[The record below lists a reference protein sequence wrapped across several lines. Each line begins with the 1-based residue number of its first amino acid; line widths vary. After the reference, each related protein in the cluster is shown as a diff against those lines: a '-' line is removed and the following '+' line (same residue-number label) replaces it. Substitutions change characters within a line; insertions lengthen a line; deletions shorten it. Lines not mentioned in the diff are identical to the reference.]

1 MNIKQ
6 QIKRLIRNECAC
18 YDPSTN
24 GIIYIKN
31 IPQSITIKDYCDRER
46 EKDCRCSIFK
56 NKRYSYFERA
66 VLPMNPQLEA
76 LYIAE
81 HKARQINYK
90 LSKEDKKRIVEE
102 KSSVAGKVKIHCKK
116 CKDVFLANNYRSQYC
131 DKCKKYLNRER
142 WRESKSKKRQINVNV
157 HNQLSEIV
165 DL

>member
-1 MNIKQ
+1 MNIGKSVKKLV
-6 QIKRLIRNECAC
+6 IKECAC
-18 YDPSTN
+18 YDPSTG
-24 GIIYIKN
+24 GIIYKGN
-31 IPQSITIKDYCDRER
+31 KPIPITIKNYCDRER

-56 NKRYSYFERA
+56 DKRCSYFERA

-81 HKARQINYK
+81 HKAKEVNY
-90 LSKEDKKRIVEE
+90 ERIVEE

-142 WRESKSKKRQINVNV
+142 WRESKSKKRKRDVDV
-157 HNQLSEIV
+157 HNQLSETV
-165 DL
+165 DI

>member
-6 QIKRLIRNECAC
+6 QIKRLVRNECAC

-31 IPQSITIKDYCDRER
+31 IPQNITIKDYCDRER

-56 NKRYSYFERA
+56 NKRCSYFEKA
-66 VLPMNPQLEA
+66 ASPMNPQLEA

-102 KSSVAGKVKIHCKK
+102 KSPVAGKVKIHCKK
-116 CKDVFLANNYRSQYC
+116 CKKVFLADNYRSQYC
-131 DKCKKYLNRER
+131 NRCKKYIR
-142 WRESKSKKRQINVNV
+142 RESTRRSMSIKRKE
-157 HNQLSEIV
+157 LTSM
-165 DL
+165 

>member
-6 QIKRLIRNECAC
+6 QIKRLVRNECAC
-18 YDPSTN
+18 YDPFTN

-56 NKRYSYFERA
+56 NKRCSYFERA

-76 LYIAE
+76 FYIAE

-90 LSKEDKKRIVEE
+90 LSKEDEKRIVEE
-102 KSSVAGKVKIHCKK
+102 KSSVAGKVKIHCKR

-131 DKCKKYLNRER
+131 EFCKKLIKRNKDRI
-142 WRESKSKKRQINVNV
+142 SKFEKRNVNV
-157 HNQLSEIV
+157 VNQLSETV
-165 DL
+165 DT

>member
-1 MNIKQ
+1 MNLLQ
-6 QIKRLIRNECAC
+6 SVKRLVRNECAC

-31 IPQSITIKDYCDRER
+31 IPKSITIKDYCDRER

-56 NKRYSYFERA
+56 DKRCSYFGRA

-81 HKARQINYK
+81 HKARQIDYK

-116 CKDVFLANNYRSQYC
+116 CGNTFQANNYRQKYC
-131 DKCKKYLNRER
+131 EKCKKIILREKR
-142 WRESKSKKRQINVNV
+142 YFKSQNTPKF
-157 HNQLSEIV
+157 EI
-165 DL
+165 